1 MPGLQILLLNNW
13 WQVNGMEPK
22 NTHTHTTPEETGT
35 QNSTTRIV
43 DIDILAAAFQHV
55 LTRESIFS
63 DDKCVGLYG
72 D

>member
-1 MPGLQILLLNNW
+1 
-13 WQVNGMEPK
+13 MEPK

-43 DIDILAAAFQHV
+43 DIDILAAV

>member
-1 MPGLQILLLNNW
+1 
-13 WQVNGMEPK
+13 MEPK
-22 NTHTHTTPEETGT
+22 NTHTHTTPEEPGT
-35 QNSTTRIV
+35 QNSATRIV

-63 DDKCVGLYG
+63 DDKCVGSYG